1 MSYAMKDYEVKL
13 KARSEKSIPVS
24 AASKIEA
31 EDLVLDEFFQSE
43 SIQFT
48 NDDVVEV
55 EASAE

>member
-1 MSYAMKDYEVKL
+1 MKDYEVKL

>member
-1 MSYAMKDYEVKL
+1 MKDYEVKL

-24 AASKIEA
+24 AESKTEA

>member
-1 MSYAMKDYEVKL
+1 MKDYEVTL
-13 KARSEKSIPVS
+13 RARAEKSIPVS
-24 AASKIEA
+24 ADSKTDA
-31 EDLVLDEFFQSE
+31 EELALDVFFQSE